1 MKKTRDDFMAL
12 ASHNKTQL
20 EEVAG
25 RLQEQTA
32 DALSTLRSYTRDM
45 EEEQERGRLGLEGVR
60 ELALS
65 RVCHALC

>member
-20 EEVAG
+20 EEMAG

-32 DALSTLRSYTRDM
+32 EALSTLRSYTRDM
-45 EEEQERGRLGLEGVR
+45 EEEQERSRLGLEGVR
-60 ELALS
+60 EWALS
-65 RVCHALC
+65 